1 MNILITGGTG
11 FFGKSMLDYRL
22 RHPQWTQDRWTILSR
37 NPQKFLHECPQFA
50 RLQGVE
56 FVSGD
61 VRDFDLPKG
70 DFDAVIHAA
79 TPAVTTLTDDEMTS
93 IIVEGTR
100 HVLDVAKKCGAQ
112 KFMLTSSGAVYGL
125 QTVPVNEDFQCAP
138 VTAYGK
144 GKLLA
149 ERMCCDS
156 GLHILLPRCFAFVGR
171 YLNRDIHF
179 AIGNFIRDCLEGNTI
194 EIRGDGT
201 PLRSYLY
208 ADDLVEWLFAIL
220 ENGKNGRPYNVGSGE
235 GISIENLA
243 LKVREVIG
251 SQNEIKVLGQAGVG
265 ASSVYV
271 PDVSRAMSELGLQ
284 VKTNLESAI
293 RKSL

>member
-1 MNILITGGTG
+1 MNIFITGGTG

-22 RHPQWTQDRWTILSR
+22 RHPHWTQDAWTILSR
-37 NPQKFLHECPQFA
+37 NPQKFLYENPQFA

-56 FVSGD
+56 FVGGD
-61 VRDFDLPKG
+61 VRNFDLPKG

-79 TPAVTTLTDDEMTS
+79 TPALTTLTDEEMTS

-100 HVLDVAKKCGAQ
+100 HMLDVAKRSGAK
-112 KFMLTSSGAVYGL
+112 KFMLTSSGAVYGP
-125 QTVPVNEDFQCAP
+125 QVSPVGESASCSP

-149 ERMCCDS
+149 EELCCDS
-156 GLHILLPRCFAFVGR
+156 GLHVLLPRCFAFVGR

-179 AIGNFIRDCLEGNTI
+179 AIGNFIRDCLAGRTI
-194 EIRGDGT
+194 EIKGDGT

-220 ENGKNGRPYNVGSGE
+220 ESGESARPYNVGSGE
-235 GISIENLA
+235 GISIRDLA
-243 LKVREVIG
+243 LKVREVVG
-251 SQNEIKVLGQAGVG
+251 SQNEIKVFGQGGVG

-271 PDVSRAMSELGLQ
+271 PDVSRAVNELGLQ
-284 VKTNLESAI
+284 VKTDLKAAI